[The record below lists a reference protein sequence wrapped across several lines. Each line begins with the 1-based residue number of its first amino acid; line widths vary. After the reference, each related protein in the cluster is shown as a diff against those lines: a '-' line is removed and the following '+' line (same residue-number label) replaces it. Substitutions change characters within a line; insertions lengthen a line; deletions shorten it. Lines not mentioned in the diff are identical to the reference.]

1 MMFRQFLNIQF
12 MIFIAG
18 GIVSAIIDISILQT
32 MIFIG
37 YSHILSATVGFFGG
51 LILNFSFHLKLTFK
65 SVSSCLILVRFLLV
79 VVANYLITLA
89 FIMIS
94 FSIIETVLIGK
105 IVSLPVVAFNGFL
118 LCKYWVFNKKYS
130 D

>member
-1 MMFRQFLNIQF
+1 MMFQRLLNIQF

-94 FSIIETVLIGK
+94 FSIIESVLVGK
-105 IVSLPVVAFNGFL
+105 IVSLPIIASNGFL
-118 LCKYWVFNKKYS
+118 LCKYWVFNKKT
-130 D
+130 